1 MLRKAQKNF
10 YFFCNISDPPIVYR
24 AERQKHASNER
35 KIFMKKTISMM
46 MALAAAGT
54 MAAPAMA
61 VNDEP
66 MVIAPAP
73 NAQSQQVQMKIVVT
87 GKTMPVQTISV
98 NGCTMAPVR
107 AVCEALGFKVTWN
120 ADRSININN
129 GEMQS
134 DLRIGD
140 NSYVVYTAVE
150 GMAGMSAPFS
160 LGCAPV
166 IKNNTAYVPI
176 DLFVPLFGNDPAT
189 VKTGGD
195 TITIDQDAKTEDG
208 DSSQIPNPL
217 TGHESLAEL
226 AKAVGF
232 DIKAPTV
239 PAGYEA
245 DAYIDISG
253 ELAEVFYV
261 KGDDTLVY
269 RASRGEGDN
278 SGDYNNTYS
287 GKKTVDVNGVSVEL
301 RGNDKVNVATWSNGG
316 FAYSVSAKQGISETE
331 VAAVVSST
339 F

>member
-1 MLRKAQKNF
+1 
-10 YFFCNISDPPIVYR
+10 
-24 AERQKHASNER
+24 
-35 KIFMKKTISMM
+35 MKKTISMM
-46 MALAAAGT
+46 MALAVAGT

-73 NAQSQQVQMKIVVT
+73 NAQSQQAQMKIVVK

-107 AVCEALGFKVTWN
+107 AIAEALGFKVTWN

-129 GEMQS
+129 GKMQS

-160 LGCAPV
+160 LGSAPI
-166 IKNNTAYVPI
+166 IKNNTTYVPI

-189 VKTGGD
+189 VKTSGD
-195 TITIDQDAKTEDG
+195 TITINPDAKTEDG
-208 DSSQIPNPL
+208 DSSQIPNLL
-217 TGHESLAEL
+217 TAHDSLAEL

-232 DIKAPTV
+232 DIKTPTV

-253 ELAEVFYV
+253 ELAEVFYA

-269 RASRGEGDN
+269 RVSRGEGDN
-278 SGDYNNTYS
+278 SGDYNTYS
-287 GKKTVDVNGVSVEL
+287 NKKTVDVNGVSVEL

-316 FAYSVSAKQGISETE
+316 FAYSVLSEQGIAEAD
-331 VAAVVSST
+331 VIAAVNSAL
-339 F
+339 

>member
-1 MLRKAQKNF
+1 
-10 YFFCNISDPPIVYR
+10 
-24 AERQKHASNER
+24 
-35 KIFMKKTISMM
+35 MKKTISMLL
-46 MALAAAGT
+46 ALAVAGT

-73 NAQSQQVQMKIVVT
+73 NTQSQQAQMKIVVK

-107 AVCEALGFKVTWN
+107 AIAEALGFKVTWN

-160 LGCAPV
+160 LGSAPI

-176 DLFVPLFGNDPAT
+176 DLFVPLFGNDQAT
-189 VKTGGD
+189 VKTSGD
-195 TITIDQDAKTEDG
+195 TITIDPDAKTEDG
-208 DSSQIPNPL
+208 DSSQIPNLL
-217 TGHESLAEL
+217 TAHDSLAEL

-232 DIKAPTV
+232 DIKALTV

-269 RASRGEGDN
+269 RVSRGEGDN
-278 SGDYNNTYS
+278 SGDYNIYS
-287 GKKTVDVNGVSVEL
+287 SKKTVDVNGVSVEL
-301 RGNDKVNVATWSNGG
+301 RGNDKVNVATWSNDG
-316 FAYSVSAKQGISETE
+316 FAYSVSAK
-331 VAAVVSST
+331 
-339 F
+339 

>member
-1 MLRKAQKNF
+1 
-10 YFFCNISDPPIVYR
+10 
-24 AERQKHASNER
+24 
-35 KIFMKKTISMM
+35 MKKTISMLL
-46 MALAAAGT
+46 ALAVAGT

-73 NAQSQQVQMKIVVT
+73 NTQSQQAQMKIVVK

-107 AVCEALGFKVTWN
+107 AICEALGFKVTWN

-160 LGCAPV
+160 LGSAPI

-176 DLFVPLFGNDPAT
+176 DLFVPLFGNDQAT
-189 VKTGGD
+189 VKTSGD
-195 TITIDQDAKTEDG
+195 TITINPDAKTEDG
-208 DSSQIPNPL
+208 DSSQIPNLL
-217 TGHESLAEL
+217 TAHDSLAEL

-232 DIKAPTV
+232 DIKALTV

-269 RASRGEGDN
+269 RVSRGEGDN
-278 SGDYNNTYS
+278 SGDYNTYS
-287 GKKTVDVNGVSVEL
+287 NKKTVDVNGVSVEL

>member
-1 MLRKAQKNF
+1 
-10 YFFCNISDPPIVYR
+10 
-24 AERQKHASNER
+24 
-35 KIFMKKTISMM
+35 MKKTISMLL
-46 MALAAAGT
+46 ALAVAGT

-73 NAQSQQVQMKIVVT
+73 NTQSQQAQMKIVVK

-107 AVCEALGFKVTWN
+107 AIAEALGFKVTWN

-129 GEMQS
+129 GKMQS

-160 LGCAPV
+160 LGSAPI

-176 DLFVPLFGNDPAT
+176 DLFVPLFGNDQAT
-189 VKTGGD
+189 VKTSGD
-195 TITIDQDAKTEDG
+195 TITINPDAKTEDG
-208 DSSQIPNPL
+208 DSSQIPNLL
-217 TGHESLAEL
+217 TAHDSLAEL

-269 RASRGEGDN
+269 RVSKGEGDN
-278 SGDYNNTYS
+278 SGDYNTYS
-287 GKKTVDVNGVSVEL
+287 NKKTVDVNGVSVEL

-316 FAYSVSAKQGISETE
+316 FAYSVSAKQRISETE

>member
-1 MLRKAQKNF
+1 
-10 YFFCNISDPPIVYR
+10 
-24 AERQKHASNER
+24 
-35 KIFMKKTISMM
+35 MKKTISMLL
-46 MALAAAGT
+46 ALAVAGT

-73 NAQSQQVQMKIVVT
+73 NTQSQQAQMKIVVK

-107 AVCEALGFKVTWN
+107 AICEALGFKVTWN

-160 LGCAPV
+160 LGSAPI

-176 DLFVPLFGNDPAT
+176 DLFVPLFGNDQAT
-189 VKTGGD
+189 VKTSGD
-195 TITIDQDAKTEDG
+195 TITINPDAKTEDG
-208 DSSQIPNPL
+208 DSSQIPNLL
-217 TGHESLAEL
+217 TAHDSLTEL

-269 RASRGEGDN
+269 RVSRGEGDN
-278 SGDYNNTYS
+278 SGDYNIYS
-287 GKKTVDVNGVSVEL
+287 SKKTVDVNGVSVEL

-316 FAYSVSAKQGISETE
+316 FAYSVSAKQRISETE

>member
-1 MLRKAQKNF
+1 
-10 YFFCNISDPPIVYR
+10 
-24 AERQKHASNER
+24 
-35 KIFMKKTISMM
+35 MKKTISMM
-46 MALAAAGT
+46 MALAVAGT

-66 MVIAPAP
+66 MVIDPAP
-73 NAQSQQVQMKIVVT
+73 NTQSQQAQMKIVIKGQT
-87 GKTMPVQTISV
+87 TSLQTISV

-129 GEMQS
+129 GKMQS

-176 DLFVPLFGNDPAT
+176 DLFVSLFGNDPAT
-189 VKTGGD
+189 VKTSGD
-195 TITIDQDAKTEDG
+195 TITINPDAKTEDG

-217 TGHESLAEL
+217 TAHNSFAEL

-261 KGDDTLVY
+261 KDDDTLVY
-269 RASRGEGDN
+269 RVSRGEGDN
-278 SGDYNNTYS
+278 SGDYNTYS

-301 RGNDKVNVATWSNGG
+301 RGNDKVNVAVWSNGG
-316 FAYSVSAKQGISETE
+316 FAYSVSSEQGISETE

>member
-1 MLRKAQKNF
+1 
-10 YFFCNISDPPIVYR
+10 
-24 AERQKHASNER
+24 
-35 KIFMKKTISMM
+35 MKKTISMLL
-46 MALAAAGT
+46 ALAVAGT

-73 NAQSQQVQMKIVVT
+73 NTQSQQAQMKIVVK

-107 AVCEALGFKVTWN
+107 AIAEALGFKVTWN

-160 LGCAPV
+160 LGSAPI

-189 VKTGGD
+189 VKTSGD
-195 TITIDQDAKTEDG
+195 TITINPDAKTEDG
-208 DSSQIPNPL
+208 DSSQIPNLL
-217 TGHESLAEL
+217 TAHDSLAEL

-232 DIKAPTV
+232 DIKALTV

-269 RASRGEGDN
+269 RVSKGEGDN
-278 SGDYNNTYS
+278 SGDYNTYS
-287 GKKTVDVNGVSVEL
+287 NKKTVDVNGVSVEL

-316 FAYSVSAKQGISETE
+316 FAYSVSAKQRISETE

>member
-1 MLRKAQKNF
+1 
-10 YFFCNISDPPIVYR
+10 
-24 AERQKHASNER
+24 
-35 KIFMKKTISMM
+35 MKKTISMLL
-46 MALAAAGT
+46 ALAVAGT

-73 NAQSQQVQMKIVVT
+73 NTQSQQAQMKIVVK

-107 AVCEALGFKVTWN
+107 AIAEALGFKVTWN

-129 GEMQS
+129 GKMQS

-160 LGCAPV
+160 LGSAPI

-189 VKTGGD
+189 VKTSGD
-195 TITIDQDAKTEDG
+195 TITINPDAKTEDG
-208 DSSQIPNPL
+208 DSPQIPNLL
-217 TGHESLAEL
+217 TAHDSLAEL

-232 DIKAPTV
+232 DIKALTV

-269 RASRGEGDN
+269 RVSRGEGDN
-278 SGDYNNTYS
+278 SADYNTYS
-287 GKKTVDVNGVSVEL
+287 NKKTVDVNGVSVEL

-316 FAYSVSAKQGISETE
+316 FAYSVSAKQRISETE

>member
-1 MLRKAQKNF
+1 
-10 YFFCNISDPPIVYR
+10 
-24 AERQKHASNER
+24 
-35 KIFMKKTISMM
+35 MKRTISMM
-46 MALAAAGT
+46 MALAVAGT
-54 MAAPAMA
+54 MAATAMA

-73 NAQSQQVQMKIVVT
+73 NAQSQQAQMKIVVK

-107 AVCEALGFKVTWN
+107 AIAEALGFKVTWN

-160 LGCAPV
+160 LGSAPI

-189 VKTGGD
+189 VKTSGD
-195 TITIDQDAKTEDG
+195 TITINPDAKTEDD
-208 DSSQIPNPL
+208 DSSQIPNLL
-217 TGHESLAEL
+217 TAHDSLAEL

-261 KGDDTLVY
+261 KGDDMLVY
-269 RASRGEGDN
+269 RVSRGEGDN
-278 SGDYNNTYS
+278 SGDYNTYS
-287 GKKTVDVNGVSVEL
+287 NKKTVDMNGVSVEL

-331 VAAVVSST
+331 VAAVVSSAL
-339 F
+339 

>member
-1 MLRKAQKNF
+1 
-10 YFFCNISDPPIVYR
+10 
-24 AERQKHASNER
+24 
-35 KIFMKKTISMM
+35 MKKTISMM
-46 MALAAAGT
+46 MALAVAGT

-73 NAQSQQVQMKIVVT
+73 NTQSQQAQMKIVVK
-87 GKTMPVQTISV
+87 GNTMPVQTISV

-107 AVCEALGFKVTWN
+107 AICEALGFKVTWN

-160 LGCAPV
+160 LGSAPI
-166 IKNNTAYVPI
+166 IKNNTAYVPV

-189 VKTGGD
+189 VKTSGD
-195 TITIDQDAKTEDG
+195 TITINPDAKTEDG
-208 DSSQIPNPL
+208 DSSQIPNLL
-217 TGHESLAEL
+217 TAHDSLAEL
-226 AKAVGF
+226 VKAVGF

-261 KGDDTLVY
+261 KGDDMLVY
-269 RASRGEGDN
+269 RVSRGEGDN
-278 SGDYNNTYS
+278 SGDYNTYS
-287 GKKTVDVNGVSVEL
+287 NKKTVDVNGVSVEL

-331 VAAVVSST
+331 VAAVVSSV

>member
-1 MLRKAQKNF
+1 
-10 YFFCNISDPPIVYR
+10 
-24 AERQKHASNER
+24 
-35 KIFMKKTISMM
+35 M
-46 MALAAAGT
+46 MALAVAGT

-73 NAQSQQVQMKIVVT
+73 NAQSQQAQMKIVVK

-107 AVCEALGFKVTWN
+107 AIAEALGFKVTWN

-160 LGCAPV
+160 LGSAPI

-189 VKTGGD
+189 VKTSGD
-195 TITIDQDAKTEDG
+195 TITINPDAKTEDD
-208 DSSQIPNPL
+208 DSSQIPNLL
-217 TGHESLAEL
+217 TAHDSLAEL

-261 KGDDTLVY
+261 KGDDMLVY
-269 RASRGEGDN
+269 RVSRGEGDN
-278 SGDYNNTYS
+278 SGDYNTYS
-287 GKKTVDVNGVSVEL
+287 NKKTVDVNGVSVEL

-331 VAAVVSST
+331 VAAVVSSAL
-339 F
+339 

>member
-1 MLRKAQKNF
+1 
-10 YFFCNISDPPIVYR
+10 
-24 AERQKHASNER
+24 
-35 KIFMKKTISMM
+35 MKKTISLM
-46 MALAAAGT
+46 MALAVAGS

-61 VNDEP
+61 ANDEP
-66 MVIAPAP
+66 MVISPAP
-73 NAQSQQVQMKIVVT
+73 NAQSQQAHMKIVIKGQT
-87 GKTMPVQTISV
+87 TSLQTISV

-107 AVCEALGFKVTWN
+107 AICEALGFKVTWN

-140 NSYVVYTAVE
+140 NTYVVYTAVD

-160 LGCAPV
+160 LGSAPI

-189 VKTGGD
+189 VKTSGD
-195 TITIDQDAKTEDG
+195 TITIDPDAKTEDG
-208 DSSQIPNPL
+208 DSEQIPNPL

-239 PAGYEA
+239 PAGYQA

-253 ELAEVFYV
+253 ELAEVFYTKGGDTLLYRV
-261 KGDDTLVY
+261 SKGD
-269 RASRGEGDN
+269 GDN
-278 SGDYNNTYS
+278 SGDYNTYS
-287 GKKTVDVNGVSVEL
+287 SKKTVDVNGVSVEM
-301 RGNDKVNVATWSNGG
+301 RGNDKVNVAVWSNSG
-316 FAYSVSAKQGISETE
+316 FAYSVSSEQGISETDI
-331 VAAVVSST
+331 VAVVNSVK
-339 F
+339 

>member
-1 MLRKAQKNF
+1 
-10 YFFCNISDPPIVYR
+10 
-24 AERQKHASNER
+24 
-35 KIFMKKTISMM
+35 MKKTISMM
-46 MALAAAGT
+46 MALAVAGT

-73 NAQSQQVQMKIVVT
+73 NTQSQQAQMKIVVK

-107 AVCEALGFKVTWN
+107 AIAEALGFKVTWN

-129 GEMQS
+129 GKMQS

-150 GMAGMSAPFS
+150 GMAGMSAPFE
-160 LGCAPV
+160 LGSAPV

-189 VKTGGD
+189 VKTSGD
-195 TITIDQDAKTEDG
+195 TITINPDAKTEDG
-208 DSSQIPNPL
+208 DSSQIPNLL
-217 TGHESLAEL
+217 TAHDSLAEL

-239 PAGYEA
+239 PAE
-245 DAYIDISG
+245 
-253 ELAEVFYV
+253 
-261 KGDDTLVY
+261 
-269 RASRGEGDN
+269 
-278 SGDYNNTYS
+278 
-287 GKKTVDVNGVSVEL
+287 
-301 RGNDKVNVATWSNGG
+301 
-316 FAYSVSAKQGISETE
+316 QGISETE
-331 VAAVVSST
+331 VAAVVSSAL
-339 F
+339 

>member
-1 MLRKAQKNF
+1 
-10 YFFCNISDPPIVYR
+10 
-24 AERQKHASNER
+24 
-35 KIFMKKTISMM
+35 MKKTISMM
-46 MALAAAGT
+46 MALAVAGT

-73 NAQSQQVQMKIVVT
+73 NAQSQQAQMKIVVK

-107 AVCEALGFKVTWN
+107 AICEALGFKVTWN

-160 LGCAPV
+160 LGSAPI

-189 VKTGGD
+189 VKTSGD
-195 TITIDQDAKTEDG
+195 TITINPDAKTEDD
-208 DSSQIPNPL
+208 DSSQIPNLL
-217 TGHESLAEL
+217 TAHDSLAEL

-269 RASRGEGDN
+269 RVSRGEGDN
-278 SGDYNNTYS
+278 SGDYNTYFN
-287 GKKTVDVNGVSVEL
+287 KKTVDVNGVSVEL

-331 VAAVVSST
+331 VAAVVSSAL
-339 F
+339 

>member
-1 MLRKAQKNF
+1 
-10 YFFCNISDPPIVYR
+10 
-24 AERQKHASNER
+24 
-35 KIFMKKTISMM
+35 
-46 MALAAAGT
+46 
-54 MAAPAMA
+54 
-61 VNDEP
+61 
-66 MVIAPAP
+66 
-73 NAQSQQVQMKIVVT
+73 MKIVVM

-107 AVCEALGFKVTWN
+107 AIAEALGFKVTWN

-129 GEMQS
+129 GKMQS

-150 GMAGMSAPFS
+150 GMAGMSAPFE
-160 LGCAPV
+160 LGSAPI

-189 VKTGGD
+189 VKTSGD
-195 TITIDQDAKTEDG
+195 TITINPDAKTEDG
-208 DSSQIPNPL
+208 DSSQIPNL
-217 TGHESLAEL
+217 MTTHDSLAEL

-239 PAGYEA
+239 PAGYET

-269 RASRGEGDN
+269 RVSKGEGDN
-278 SGDYNNTYS
+278 SGDYNTYS
-287 GKKTVDVNGVSVEL
+287 SKKTVDVNGVSVEL

-331 VAAVVSST
+331 VAAVVGSA

>member
-1 MLRKAQKNF
+1 
-10 YFFCNISDPPIVYR
+10 
-24 AERQKHASNER
+24 
-35 KIFMKKTISMM
+35 MKKTISLM
-46 MALAAAGT
+46 MALAVAGT

-61 VNDEP
+61 ANDEP

-73 NAQSQQVQMKIVVT
+73 NAQSQQAQMKIVVKGQIT
-87 GKTMPVQTISV
+87 SLQTITV

-107 AVCEALGFKVTWN
+107 AIAEALGFKVTWN

-129 GEMQS
+129 GKMQS

-140 NSYVVYTAVE
+140 NTYFVYTAVD

-160 LGCAPV
+160 LGSAPI

-195 TITIDQDAKTEDG
+195 TITIDPEAKTEDG
-208 DSSQIPNPL
+208 DSTQIPNPL
-217 TGHESLAEL
+217 TAHDSLAEL

-253 ELAEVFYV
+253 ELAEVFYEN
-261 KGDDTLVY
+261 GNDTLLY
-269 RASRGEGDN
+269 RVSRGEGDN
-278 SGDYNNTYS
+278 SGDYNTYS
-287 GKKTVDVNGVSVEL
+287 SKKTVDVNGVSVEL

-316 FAYSVSAKQGISETE
+316 FAYSVSAEQGISETE
-331 VAAVVSST
+331 VAAAVSST
-339 F
+339 I

>member
-1 MLRKAQKNF
+1 
-10 YFFCNISDPPIVYR
+10 
-24 AERQKHASNER
+24 
-35 KIFMKKTISMM
+35 MKKTISMM
-46 MALAAAGT
+46 MALAVAGT

-73 NAQSQQVQMKIVVT
+73 NAQSQQAQMKIVVK

-107 AVCEALGFKVTWN
+107 AICEALDFKVTWN

-160 LGCAPV
+160 LGSAPI

-189 VKTGGD
+189 VKTSGD
-195 TITIDQDAKTEDG
+195 TITINPDAKTEDG
-208 DSSQIPNPL
+208 DSSQIPNL
-217 TGHESLAEL
+217 MTAHDSLAEL

-253 ELAEVFYV
+253 ELAEVFYA

-269 RASRGEGDN
+269 RVSRGEGDN
-278 SGDYNNTYS
+278 SGDYNTYS
-287 GKKTVDVNGVSVEL
+287 NKKTVDVNGVSVEL

-331 VAAVVSST
+331 VAAVVSSAL
-339 F
+339 

>member
-1 MLRKAQKNF
+1 
-10 YFFCNISDPPIVYR
+10 
-24 AERQKHASNER
+24 
-35 KIFMKKTISMM
+35 MKKTISMM
-46 MALAAAGT
+46 MALAVAGT

-73 NAQSQQVQMKIVVT
+73 NAQSQQAQMKIVVK

-107 AVCEALGFKVTWN
+107 AICEALGFKVTWN

-160 LGCAPV
+160 LGSAPI
-166 IKNNTAYVPI
+166 IKNNTAYVPV

-189 VKTGGD
+189 VKTSGD
-195 TITIDQDAKTEDG
+195 TITINPDAKTEDG
-208 DSSQIPNPL
+208 DSSQIPNLL
-217 TGHESLAEL
+217 TAHDSLAEL
-226 AKAVGF
+226 VKAVGF

-261 KGDDTLVY
+261 KGDDMLVY
-269 RASRGEGDN
+269 RVSRGEGDN
-278 SGDYNNTYS
+278 SGDYNTYS
-287 GKKTVDVNGVSVEL
+287 NKKTVDVNGVSVEL

-331 VAAVVSST
+331 VAAVVSSV

>member
-1 MLRKAQKNF
+1 
-10 YFFCNISDPPIVYR
+10 
-24 AERQKHASNER
+24 
-35 KIFMKKTISMM
+35 MKKTISMM
-46 MALAAAGT
+46 MALAVAGT
-54 MAAPAMA
+54 MAVPA

-73 NAQSQQVQMKIVVT
+73 NAQSQQAQMKIVVK

-107 AVCEALGFKVTWN
+107 AIAEALGFKVTWN

-160 LGCAPV
+160 LGSAPI

-189 VKTGGD
+189 VKTSGD
-195 TITIDQDAKTEDG
+195 TITINPDAKTEDD
-208 DSSQIPNPL
+208 DSSQIPNLL
-217 TGHESLAEL
+217 TAHDSLAEL

-261 KGDDTLVY
+261 KGDDMLVY
-269 RASRGEGDN
+269 RVSRGEGDN
-278 SGDYNNTYS
+278 SGDYNTYS
-287 GKKTVDVNGVSVEL
+287 NKKTVDVNGVSVEL

-331 VAAVVSST
+331 VAAVVSSAL
-339 F
+339 

>member
-1 MLRKAQKNF
+1 
-10 YFFCNISDPPIVYR
+10 
-24 AERQKHASNER
+24 
-35 KIFMKKTISMM
+35 MKKTISMM
-46 MALAAAGT
+46 MALAVAGT

-73 NAQSQQVQMKIVVT
+73 NAQSQQAQMKIVVK

-98 NGCTMAPVR
+98 NGCTMAPGR
-107 AVCEALGFKVTWN
+107 AIAEALGFKVTWN

-160 LGCAPV
+160 LGSAPV

-189 VKTGGD
+189 VKTSGD
-195 TITIDQDAKTEDG
+195 TITINPDAKTEDG

-217 TGHESLAEL
+217 TAHDSLAEL

-269 RASRGEGDN
+269 RVSRGEGDN
-278 SGDYNNTYS
+278 SGDYNTYS
-287 GKKTVDVNGVSVEL
+287 NKKTVDVNGVLVEL
-301 RGNDKVNVATWSNGG
+301 RGNDKVNVAVWSNGG
-316 FAYSVSAKQGISETE
+316 FAHSVLSEQGIAEAD
-331 VAAVVSST
+331 VIAAVNSAL
-339 F
+339 

>member
-1 MLRKAQKNF
+1 
-10 YFFCNISDPPIVYR
+10 
-24 AERQKHASNER
+24 
-35 KIFMKKTISMM
+35 
-46 MALAAAGT
+46 
-54 MAAPAMA
+54 
-61 VNDEP
+61 
-66 MVIAPAP
+66 
-73 NAQSQQVQMKIVVT
+73 MKIVIRGQT
-87 GKTMPVQTISV
+87 TSLQTISV

-160 LGCAPV
+160 LGSAPV

-195 TITIDQDAKTEDG
+195 TITINPDAKTEDG

-217 TGHESLAEL
+217 TSHESLAEL
-226 AKAVGF
+226 AKAVSF
-232 DIKAPTV
+232 DIKAPTM
-239 PAGYEA
+239 PAGYQV

-261 KGDDTLVY
+261 KGDNTLVY
-269 RASRGEGDN
+269 RVSRGEGDN
-278 SGDYNNTYS
+278 SGDYNTYS
-287 GKKTVDVNGVSVEL
+287 SKKTVDMSSVSVEL
-301 RGNDKVNVATWSNGG
+301 RGNDKVNVAVWSNGG

-331 VAAVVSST
+331 VAAVISSAL
-339 F
+339 

>member
-1 MLRKAQKNF
+1 MLL
-10 YFFCNISDPPIVYR
+10 
-24 AERQKHASNER
+24 
-35 KIFMKKTISMM
+35 
-46 MALAAAGT
+46 ALAVAGT

-73 NAQSQQVQMKIVVT
+73 NTQSQQAQMKIVVK

-107 AVCEALGFKVTWN
+107 AIAEALGFKVTWN

-160 LGCAPV
+160 LGSAPI

-176 DLFVPLFGNDPAT
+176 DLFVPLFGNDQAT
-189 VKTGGD
+189 VKTSGD
-195 TITIDQDAKTEDG
+195 TITINPDAKTEDG
-208 DSSQIPNPL
+208 DSSQIPNLL
-217 TGHESLAEL
+217 TAHDSLAEL

-232 DIKAPTV
+232 DIKALTV

-269 RASRGEGDN
+269 RVSRGEGDN
-278 SGDYNNTYS
+278 SGDYNTYS
-287 GKKTVDVNGVSVEL
+287 NKKTVDVNGVSVEL

-316 FAYSVSAKQGISETE
+316 FAYSVSAKQRISETE
-331 VAAVVSST
+331 VAAVVSSA

>member
-1 MLRKAQKNF
+1 
-10 YFFCNISDPPIVYR
+10 
-24 AERQKHASNER
+24 
-35 KIFMKKTISMM
+35 MKKTISMLL
-46 MALAAAGT
+46 ALAVAGT

-73 NAQSQQVQMKIVVT
+73 NTQSQQAQMKIVVK

-107 AVCEALGFKVTWN
+107 AIAEALGFKVTWN

-160 LGCAPV
+160 LGSAPI

-176 DLFVPLFGNDPAT
+176 DLFVPLFGNNQAT
-189 VKTGGD
+189 VKTSGD
-195 TITIDQDAKTEDG
+195 TITINPDAKTEDG
-208 DSSQIPNPL
+208 DSSQIPNLL
-217 TGHESLAEL
+217 TAHDSLAEL

-232 DIKAPTV
+232 DIKALTV

-269 RASRGEGDN
+269 RVSRGEGDN
-278 SGDYNNTYS
+278 SGDYNTYS
-287 GKKTVDVNGVSVEL
+287 NKKTVDVNGVSVEL

-316 FAYSVSAKQGISETE
+316 FAYSVSAKQRISETE

>member
-1 MLRKAQKNF
+1 
-10 YFFCNISDPPIVYR
+10 
-24 AERQKHASNER
+24 
-35 KIFMKKTISMM
+35 MKKTISMM
-46 MALAAAGT
+46 MALAVAGT

-73 NAQSQQVQMKIVVT
+73 NAQSQQAQMKIVVK

-107 AVCEALGFKVTWN
+107 AIAEALGFKVTWN

-160 LGCAPV
+160 LGSAPV

-189 VKTGGD
+189 VKTSGD
-195 TITIDQDAKTEDG
+195 TITINPDAKTEDG

-217 TGHESLAEL
+217 TAHDSLAEL

-232 DIKAPTV
+232 DIKAPIV

-269 RASRGEGDN
+269 RVSRGEGDN
-278 SGDYNNTYS
+278 SGDYNTYS
-287 GKKTVDVNGVSVEL
+287 NKKTVDVNGVLVEL
-301 RGNDKVNVATWSNGG
+301 RGNDKVNVAVWSNGG
-316 FAYSVSAKQGISETE
+316 FAHSVLSEQGIAEAD
-331 VAAVVSST
+331 VIAAVNSAL
-339 F
+339 

>member
-1 MLRKAQKNF
+1 
-10 YFFCNISDPPIVYR
+10 
-24 AERQKHASNER
+24 
-35 KIFMKKTISMM
+35 MKKTISMM
-46 MALAAAGT
+46 MALAVAGT

-73 NAQSQQVQMKIVVT
+73 NAQSQQAQMKIVVK

-160 LGCAPV
+160 LGSAPI

-189 VKTGGD
+189 VKTSGD
-195 TITIDQDAKTEDG
+195 TITINPDAKTEDG
-208 DSSQIPNPL
+208 DSSQIPNL
-217 TGHESLAEL
+217 LIAHDSLAEL

-269 RASRGEGDN
+269 RVSRGEGDN
-278 SGDYNNTYS
+278 SGDYNTYS
-287 GKKTVDVNGVSVEL
+287 NKKTVDVNGVLVEL

-331 VAAVVSST
+331 VAAVVSSV

>member
-1 MLRKAQKNF
+1 
-10 YFFCNISDPPIVYR
+10 
-24 AERQKHASNER
+24 
-35 KIFMKKTISMM
+35 MKKTISMLL
-46 MALAAAGT
+46 ALAVAGT

-73 NAQSQQVQMKIVVT
+73 NTQSQQAQMKIVVK

-107 AVCEALGFKVTWN
+107 AICEALGFKVTWN

-160 LGCAPV
+160 LGSAPI
-166 IKNNTAYVPI
+166 IKNDTAYVPI

-189 VKTGGD
+189 VKTSGD
-195 TITIDQDAKTEDG
+195 TITINPDAKTEDG
-208 DSSQIPNPL
+208 DSSQIPNLL
-217 TGHESLAEL
+217 TAHDSLAEL

-232 DIKAPTV
+232 DIKALTV

-269 RASRGEGDN
+269 RVSKGEGDN
-278 SGDYNNTYS
+278 SGDYNTYS
-287 GKKTVDVNGVSVEL
+287 NKKTVDVNGVSVEL

-316 FAYSVSAKQGISETE
+316 FAYSVSAKQRISETE

>member
-1 MLRKAQKNF
+1 
-10 YFFCNISDPPIVYR
+10 
-24 AERQKHASNER
+24 
-35 KIFMKKTISMM
+35 MKKTISMM
-46 MALAAAGT
+46 MALAVAGT

-73 NAQSQQVQMKIVVT
+73 NTQSQQAQMKIVIKGQT
-87 GKTMPVQTISV
+87 TSLQTISV

-195 TITIDQDAKTEDG
+195 TITIDPDAKTEDG

-269 RASRGEGDN
+269 RVSRGEGGN
-278 SGDYNNTYS
+278 SGDYNTYS

-331 VAAVVSST
+331 VAAVVSSAL
-339 F
+339 

>member
-1 MLRKAQKNF
+1 
-10 YFFCNISDPPIVYR
+10 
-24 AERQKHASNER
+24 
-35 KIFMKKTISMM
+35 MKKTISMM
-46 MALAAAGT
+46 MALAVAGT

-73 NAQSQQVQMKIVVT
+73 NAQSQQAQMKIVVK

-107 AVCEALGFKVTWN
+107 AICEALGFKVTWN

-150 GMAGMSAPFS
+150 GMAGRSAPLS
-160 LGCAPV
+160 LGSAPI

-189 VKTGGD
+189 VKTSGD
-195 TITIDQDAKTEDG
+195 TITINPDAKTEDG
-208 DSSQIPNPL
+208 DSSQIPNLL
-217 TGHESLAEL
+217 TAHDSLAEL

-261 KGDDTLVY
+261 KGDDTLLY

-278 SGDYNNTYS
+278 SGDYNIYS
-287 GKKTVDVNGVSVEL
+287 SKKTVDVNGVSVEL

-331 VAAVVSST
+331 VAAVVSSA

>member
-1 MLRKAQKNF
+1 
-10 YFFCNISDPPIVYR
+10 
-24 AERQKHASNER
+24 
-35 KIFMKKTISMM
+35 MKKTISMM
-46 MALAAAGT
+46 MALAVAGT

-73 NAQSQQVQMKIVVT
+73 NAQSQQAQMKIVVK

-160 LGCAPV
+160 LGSAPV

-189 VKTGGD
+189 VKTSGD
-195 TITIDQDAKTEDG
+195 TITINPDAKTEDG
-208 DSSQIPNPL
+208 DSSQIPNLL
-217 TGHESLAEL
+217 TAHDSLAEL

-269 RASRGEGDN
+269 RVSRGEGDN
-278 SGDYNNTYS
+278 SGDYNTYS
-287 GKKTVDVNGVSVEL
+287 NKKTVDVNGVSVEL
-301 RGNDKVNVATWSNGG
+301 RGKDKVNVATWSNGG

-331 VAAVVSST
+331 VAAVVSSA

>member
-1 MLRKAQKNF
+1 
-10 YFFCNISDPPIVYR
+10 
-24 AERQKHASNER
+24 
-35 KIFMKKTISMM
+35 MKKTISMLL
-46 MALAAAGT
+46 ALAVAGT

-73 NAQSQQVQMKIVVT
+73 NTQSQQAQMKIVVK

-107 AVCEALGFKVTWN
+107 AIAEALGFKVTWN

-160 LGCAPV
+160 LGSAPI

-176 DLFVPLFGNDPAT
+176 DLFVPLFGNDQAT
-189 VKTGGD
+189 VKTSGD
-195 TITIDQDAKTEDG
+195 TITINPDAKTEDG
-208 DSSQIPNPL
+208 DSSQIPNLL
-217 TGHESLAEL
+217 TAHDSLAEL

-232 DIKAPTV
+232 DIKALTV

-269 RASRGEGDN
+269 RVSRGEGDN
-278 SGDYNNTYS
+278 FGDYNTYS
-287 GKKTVDVNGVSVEL
+287 NKKTVDVNGVSVEL

>member
-1 MLRKAQKNF
+1 
-10 YFFCNISDPPIVYR
+10 
-24 AERQKHASNER
+24 
-35 KIFMKKTISMM
+35 MKKTISMLL
-46 MALAAAGT
+46 ALAVAGT

-61 VNDEP
+61 VNNEP

-73 NAQSQQVQMKIVVT
+73 NTQSQQAQMKIVVK
-87 GKTMPVQTISV
+87 GKTMSVQTISV

-107 AVCEALGFKVTWN
+107 AIAEALGFKVTWN

-129 GEMQS
+129 GKMQS

-160 LGCAPV
+160 LGSAPI

-189 VKTGGD
+189 VKTSGD
-195 TITIDQDAKTEDG
+195 TITINPDAKTEDG
-208 DSSQIPNPL
+208 DSSQIPNLL
-217 TGHESLAEL
+217 TAHDSLAEL

-232 DIKAPTV
+232 DIKALTV

-261 KGDDTLVY
+261 KGDGTLVY
-269 RASRGEGDN
+269 RVSKGEGDN
-278 SGDYNNTYS
+278 SGDYNIYS
-287 GKKTVDVNGVSVEL
+287 SKKTVDVNGVSVEL

-316 FAYSVSAKQGISETE
+316 FAYSVSAKQRISETE

>member
-1 MLRKAQKNF
+1 
-10 YFFCNISDPPIVYR
+10 
-24 AERQKHASNER
+24 
-35 KIFMKKTISMM
+35 MKKTISMLL
-46 MALAAAGT
+46 ALAVAGT

-73 NAQSQQVQMKIVVT
+73 NTQSQQAQMKIVVK

-107 AVCEALGFKVTWN
+107 AIAEALGFKVTWN

-160 LGCAPV
+160 LGSAPI
-166 IKNNTAYVPI
+166 IKNNTAYVLI
-176 DLFVPLFGNDPAT
+176 DLFVPLFGNDQAT
-189 VKTGGD
+189 VKTSGD
-195 TITIDQDAKTEDG
+195 TITINPDAKTEDG
-208 DSSQIPNPL
+208 DSSQIPNLL
-217 TGHESLAEL
+217 TAHDSLAEL

-232 DIKAPTV
+232 DIKALTV

-269 RASRGEGDN
+269 RVSKGEGDN
-278 SGDYNNTYS
+278 SGDYNTYS
-287 GKKTVDVNGVSVEL
+287 NKKTVDVNGVSVEL

>member
-1 MLRKAQKNF
+1 
-10 YFFCNISDPPIVYR
+10 
-24 AERQKHASNER
+24 
-35 KIFMKKTISMM
+35 MKKTISMLL
-46 MALAAAGT
+46 ALAVAGT

-73 NAQSQQVQMKIVVT
+73 NTQSQQAQMKIVVK

-107 AVCEALGFKVTWN
+107 AICEALGFKVTWN

-160 LGCAPV
+160 LGSAPI

-176 DLFVPLFGNDPAT
+176 DLFVPLFGNDQAT
-189 VKTGGD
+189 VKTSGD
-195 TITIDQDAKTEDG
+195 TITINPDAKTEDG
-208 DSSQIPNPL
+208 DSSQIPNLL
-217 TGHESLAEL
+217 TAHDSLAEL

-232 DIKAPTV
+232 DIKALTV

-269 RASRGEGDN
+269 RVSKGEGAN
-278 SGDYNNTYS
+278 SGDYNTYS
-287 GKKTVDVNGVSVEL
+287 NKKTVDVNGVSVEL

-316 FAYSVSAKQGISETE
+316 FAYSVSAKQRISETE

>member
-1 MLRKAQKNF
+1 
-10 YFFCNISDPPIVYR
+10 
-24 AERQKHASNER
+24 
-35 KIFMKKTISMM
+35 MKKTISMM
-46 MALAAAGT
+46 MALAVAGT
-54 MAAPAMA
+54 IAAPAMA

-73 NAQSQQVQMKIVVT
+73 NTQSQQAQMKIVIRGQT
-87 GKTMPVQTISV
+87 TSLQTISV

-160 LGCAPV
+160 LGSAPV

-195 TITIDQDAKTEDG
+195 TITINPDAKTEDG

-217 TGHESLAEL
+217 TSHESLAEL
-226 AKAVGF
+226 AKAVSF
-232 DIKAPTV
+232 DIKAPTMRYQV
-239 PAGYEA
+239 

-261 KGDDTLVY
+261 KGDNTLVY
-269 RASRGEGDN
+269 RVSRGEGDN
-278 SGDYNNTYS
+278 SGDYNTYS
-287 GKKTVDVNGVSVEL
+287 SKKTVDMSGVSVEL
-301 RGNDKVNVATWSNGG
+301 RGNDKVNVAVWSNGG

-331 VAAVVSST
+331 VAAVISSAL
-339 F
+339 